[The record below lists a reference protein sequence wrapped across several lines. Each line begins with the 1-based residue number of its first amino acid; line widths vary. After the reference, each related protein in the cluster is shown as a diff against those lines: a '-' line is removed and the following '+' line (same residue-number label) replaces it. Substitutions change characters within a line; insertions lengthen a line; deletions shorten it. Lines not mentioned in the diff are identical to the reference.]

1 MKKHFFLLIIL
12 IALLPLTIA
21 SAGGFSSDPD
31 AVEKAAKSVLMLEVM
46 HDGEVIATGSGFVAF
61 DNKTLVTN
69 YHVIEDA
76 DMIFAQSD
84 DGYEYIIMQVCIAD
98 EAKDLAI
105 LRFYSPT
112 DLRPL
117 PLHTAVDQ
125 KRIESVVAI
134 GSPRG
139 LKNTVSTGNVSAVF
153 EEDGTQWL
161 QFTAPIS
168 NGSSGGAL
176 FNNDGEVIGVT
187 SMTRKDS
194 QNINFAVH
202 AKEIQDLYEKWDG
215 STYLF
220 SSSPS
225 TATPTIPPTVKPT
238 STPTVQIT
246 LKPTPMPTVS
256 FGISSFK
263 IDSLS
268 SSSATLT
275 WNSPYSPDPI
285 TYEIFYKERRLAQ
298 WTFIGETTAG
308 KITINNLTHSTSY
321 DFKII
326 ATDSKGNKSAPYTIT
341 DKTPSAKHKT
351 IATIPPYIAT
361 SYKYGDD
368 ELGILL
374 IKKEMQSY
382 GYYTA
387 NAELSC
393 IYNNTMVER
402 IKLFQ
407 KNNKLKVTGQI
418 DRDFLAK
425 LYSGNAVPTN
435 QFK

>member
-1 MKKHFFLLIIL
+1 MKKHLFLLIIL
-12 IALLPLTIA
+12 LTLLTFTVA
-21 SAGGFSSDPD
+21 SADGFSTDPD

-46 HDGEVIATGSGFVAF
+46 HDGNIIATGSGFVAF

-69 YHVIEDA
+69 YHVIEGA

-112 DLRPL
+112 DLQPL

-139 LKNTVSTGNVSAVF
+139 LKNTVSTGNISAVF

-176 FNNDGEVIGVT
+176 FNDEGEIIGVT

-202 AKEIQDLYEKWDG
+202 AKEIQMLYEQWDG
-215 STYLF
+215 TVGPMDEH
-220 SSSPS
+220 SSITTTPSPP
-225 TATPTIPPTVKPT
+225 TTKEATPSPAPKATKAA
-238 STPTVQIT
+238 
-246 LKPTPMPTVS
+246 LL
-256 FGISSFK
+256 SSFK
-263 IDSLS
+263 IHS
-268 SSSATLT
+268 STHNSITLEWSKIHSPNPLVFKVYYREKNIYHST
-275 WNSPYSPDPI
+275 WISI
-285 TYEIFYKERRLAQ
+285 K
-298 WTFIGETTAG
+298 TTQNR
-308 KITINNLTHSTSY
+308 ITISTLAPGTAY
-321 DFKII
+321 EFKVI
-326 ATDSKGNKSAPYTIT
+326 ATDIDGATFESSVISFKTQSVTFVSPTPLIPTLSPELISAL
-341 DKTPSAKHKT
+341 
-351 IATIPPYIAT
+351 
-361 SYKYGDD
+361 KYGASNSV
-368 ELGILL
+368 IHA
-374 IKKEMQSY
+374 IKVKMQSY

-387 NAELSC
+387 GADLSLTYNA
-393 IYNNTMVER
+393 IMVER

-407 KNNKLKVTGQI
+407 KNNNLEVTGEI
-418 DRDFLAK
+418 DNAFLLK
-425 LYSGNAVPTN
+425 LYSGTVIKAN